1 MPDWTKPFE
10 SSWRWVRVS
19 RSTGY
24 ETEQLGNLTTGS
36 LSINSNTTVF
46 ESASVDCIGMLDV
59 GHDFVRCY
67 LEARW
72 DDGTT
77 ESVCMGTWLANV
89 PSRDVYGSYEE
100 CTVRLDGRLIEL
112 DEDSFE
118 NIVTVAKGQD
128 PVAYAKSVCE
138 ASGLTVL
145 QLDSYSG
152 TLGSTWRF
160 GLEGMSMDEDYIG
173 SKLKAVNSL
182 LREAAFRSAETD
194 AYGNVLFRKR
204 IDYDSPPV
212 WAFKEGLNATFLS
225 AATDE
230 RDVTEIAN
238 KVITVYETE
247 EATTIGIA
255 TDTDPASPW
264 STVSLGRVRCKVY
277 NYDTTATQAKANDR
291 AARLLDEQQSVT
303 RRVTISHVYCP
314 VRVGDIVSIDYPS
327 ARISGKFA
335 IRTQEIELGGAGCLT
350 KSELRRFERA

>member
-10 SSWRWVRVS
+10 SGWRWVRVS

-46 ESASVDCIGMLDV
+46 ESASVNCIGMLDV

-67 LEARW
+67 LDARW

-145 QLDSYSG
+145 QLDPYSG

-182 LREAAFRSAETD
+182 LREAAFRSSETD
-194 AYGNVLFRKR
+194 VYGNVLFRKR
-204 IDYDSPPV
+204 IDYDAAPI
-212 WAFKEGLNATFLS
+212 WTFAEGINATFLS
-225 AATDE
+225 SATDE

-238 KVITVYETE
+238 KVIAVYETE

-255 TDTDPASPW
+255 EDNDPASPW

-277 NYDTTATQAKANDR
+277 HYDTTATQQKANDR
-291 AARLLDEQQSVT
+291 AARLLNEQQSVT